1 MSLFSREKDI
11 DMALEQSASG
21 TDFDQLFE
29 RARKGGAVEFLLT
42 LVRVDGI
49 QCYDGYEDE
58 FLVLRRELSQPTLER
73 TLDNYRRLA
82 SSPGPRKLLLNLVN
96 CAEGKHY
103 DISPLRTLVTGSFPN
118 QIPPTGSQILAFV
131 AARLRS
137 AQFDQLAARFE
148 RSYQAKFFGTE
159 PGPSPE
165 FESTFDEL
173 KSFLRDLLDR
183 YFHELALATKGPK
196 YLKLPGSLD
205 VLELLADEEM
215 GGLNGLRVHFT
226 QGCKAEFFR
235 TSKGVFGLNLEF
247 GPPVTF
253 LMMSMGPNS
262 NEYRVEGKRLYEIP
276 LPGRY
281 NKLGEWRPLIYPGDA
296 KHLIK
301 ESQELSDDPDVQGV
315 LLYLRLTGHRCIE
328 FALRA
333 NLELPGEF
341 TGTES
346 NDVLLWKCP
355 PPDDPSNSNVRVYDG
370 LFDLK
375 TGDVEEIE
383 QCLQSL
389 NWLLAMMF
397 FPYGAT
403 YSWRNKY
410 RMVLG
415 GTGLLQPTHEEM
427 KTVDS
432 LLKRF
437 PYGGDGNILS
447 GGIDWYNMGNS
458 SSNPFTSF
466 LCYYVAFESVAI
478 SIFDGADLG
487 IDHPEKLTKPE
498 RRAQAIKCIEE
509 KQDQLLA
516 DSPIKFVE
524 QAYFEC
530 VKGLK
535 ARATAIAKT
544 VFGESH
550 PYVQALF
557 VKSAPTGVSLS
568 DLRSELAHGGM
579 TLLNQR
585 HEDLIRHRVHEMG
598 SIAREFLLRVLFRL
612 RPDERL
618 PAWSQHF
625 ALGMSTADPRTTM
638 WTTTD
643 KVFPQGTSWKI
654 RPEWCE

>member
-1 MSLFSREKDI
+1 MSRFSREKDI
-11 DMALEQSASG
+11 GMALEQSASDS
-21 TDFDQLFE
+21 DFDQLFE
-29 RARKGGAVEFLLT
+29 RARKGDGVQFLLT

-58 FLVLRRELSQPTLER
+58 FLVLRRELNQPNFER

-82 SSPGPRKLLLNLVN
+82 SFPSPRKLLLNLVN
-96 CAEGKHY
+96 CVEGKHY
-103 DISPLRTLVTGSFPN
+103 DISPFRALLTGSFPN
-118 QIPPTGSQILAFV
+118 QIQPTGREILAFV
-131 AARLRS
+131 ATRLRS
-137 AQFDQLAARFE
+137 TQFDQLAARFE
-148 RSYQAKFFGTE
+148 RSCRAEFFETE
-159 PGPSPE
+159 PASSPE
-165 FESTFDEL
+165 FESIFDEL
-173 KSFLRDLLDR
+173 NSFLKDLFDR
-183 YFHELALATKGPK
+183 YFHELALATKELK

-215 GGLNGLRVHFT
+215 GGLNGFRVHFP

-235 TSKGVFGLNLEF
+235 TSKGVFGLNFEF

-253 LMMSMGPNS
+253 LMTSIGPSS
-262 NEYRVEGKRLYEIP
+262 NEYRVEGKRLCEIP

-281 NKLGEWRPLIYPGDA
+281 NKLGQWKPLIYPGDA

-301 ESQELSDDPDVQGV
+301 ECQELSDDPDVQGV

-355 PPDDPSNSNVRVYDG
+355 PPDDLSNPNIRVYDG
-370 LFDLK
+370 LIDLK
-375 TGDVEEIE
+375 TGDVEEIDE
-383 QCLQSL
+383 CLQSL

-415 GTGLLQPTHEEM
+415 STGLMQPTHEEM

-447 GGIDWYNMGNS
+447 GGVDWYNMGNS
-458 SSNPFTSF
+458 SSNPFTRF

-487 IDHPEKLTKPE
+487 IDHPEKITKLE
-498 RRAQAIKCIEE
+498 RRAQAINCIEE
-509 KQDQLLA
+509 KHDQLFA
-516 DSPIKFVE
+516 DAPIKFVE

-535 ARATAIAKT
+535 AKAMAIAKT

-557 VKSAPTGVSLS
+557 VKPAGTGVSLS

-579 TLLNQR
+579 TLLNQQ
-585 HEDLIRHRVHEMG
+585 HENLIRHRVYEMG
-598 SIAREFLLRVLFRL
+598 NIAREFLLRVLFRL
-612 RPDERL
+612 RPDESV

-643 KVFPQGTSWKI
+643 KVFPPGTSWKI

>member
-1 MSLFSREKDI
+1 
-11 DMALEQSASG
+11 MALEQSASD
-21 TDFDQLFE
+21 TDFDQLFG
-29 RARKGGAVEFLLT
+29 RACNSAGLQFLLT

-58 FLVLRRELSQPTLER
+58 FLVLRRELNQPTLER
-73 TLDNYRRLA
+73 NRDNYRRLA
-82 SSPGPRKLLLNLVN
+82 SLPGPRKLLLNLIS

-103 DISPLRTLVTGSFPN
+103 DISPLRALVTGSFPN
-118 QIPPTGSQILAFV
+118 QIRPTSSEVLAFV

-137 AQFDQLAARFE
+137 AQFDRLAARFE
-148 RSYQAKFFGTE
+148 RSYRAEFFEPESGT
-159 PGPSPE
+159 PPE
-165 FESTFDEL
+165 FGPTFDEL

-183 YFHELALATKGPK
+183 YFHELAVATKGPR
-196 YLKLPGSLD
+196 YIKLPGSLD

-215 GGLNGLRVHFT
+215 GGLNGLRMHFP

-235 TSKGVFGLNLEF
+235 TSKGVFGLNLDF

-253 LMMSMGPNS
+253 LIMSMEPSS

-281 NKLGEWRPLIYPGDA
+281 NKLGEWKPLIYPGDA

-301 ESQELSDDPDVQGV
+301 ECQELSDDPDVQGA
-315 LLYLRLTGHRCIE
+315 LLYLRLTGNRCIE

-355 PPDDPSNSNVRVYDG
+355 PPDDLSNPNVRVYDG

-383 QCLQSL
+383 RCLQSL

-410 RMVLG
+410 RIVLG

-427 KTVDS
+427 KTVDR

-437 PYGGDGNILS
+437 PYGSDGNILS

-458 SSNPFTSF
+458 SSNPFTRF

-478 SIFDGADLG
+478 AIFEGADLG
-487 IDHPEKLTKPE
+487 IDHPEKLTKKE
-498 RRAQAIKCIEE
+498 RAAQAIKCIEE
-509 KQDQLLA
+509 KHGQLFA
-516 DSPIKFVE
+516 DTPIKFVE

-535 ARATAIAKT
+535 AKAMAVGKT

-557 VKSAPTGVSLS
+557 VKSTDTDVSLS

-579 TLLNQR
+579 TLLNRR
-585 HEDLIRHRVHEMG
+585 HEDLIRRRVHEMG
-598 SIAREFLLRVLFRL
+598 DIAREFLLRVLFRL
-612 RPDERL
+612 RPDERV

-643 KVFPQGTSWKI
+643 KVFPRGTSWKI

>member
-1 MSLFSREKDI
+1 
-11 DMALEQSASG
+11 MALEQSTSDA
-21 TDFDQLFE
+21 DFEHLFD
-29 RARKGGAVEFLLT
+29 RARNGDGVQFLLT
-42 LVRVDGI
+42 LVRVNGI

-82 SSPGPRKLLLNLVN
+82 SFPGPRKLLLNLVN

-103 DISPLRTLVTGSFPN
+103 DISPFRTLVTGLFPN
-118 QIPPTGSQILAFV
+118 LIQPTGSEIVAFV

-148 RSYQAKFFGTE
+148 RSYRAEFFETE
-159 PGPSPE
+159 PASSPE
-165 FESTFDEL
+165 FESAFDEL
-173 KSFLRDLLDR
+173 ASFLRDLLDR
-183 YFHELALATKGPK
+183 YFHEIARVAKKPR

-205 VLELLADEEM
+205 VLELLIDEEM
-215 GGLNGLRVHFT
+215 GGLNGLRVHFS

-235 TSKGVFGLNLEF
+235 TSRGIFGLNFEF

-253 LMMSMGPNS
+253 LMMSTEPSS
-262 NEYRVEGKRLYEIP
+262 NEYRVDGNRLYEIP

-281 NKLGEWRPLIYPGDA
+281 NKLGEWKPIIYPGDA

-301 ESQELSDDPDVQGV
+301 ECQELSDDPDVQGV

-355 PPDDPSNSNVRVYDG
+355 PPDDLSSPNIRVYDG

-389 NWLLAMMF
+389 NWLLSMMF
-397 FPYGAT
+397 FPYGAI

-437 PYGGDGNILS
+437 PYGSDGNILS

-458 SSNPFTSF
+458 SSNPFTRF

-487 IDHPEKLTKPE
+487 IDHTEKLTKSE
-498 RRAQAIKCIEE
+498 RHAQKIKCIGE
-509 KQDQLLA
+509 KHEQLFA
-516 DSPIKFVE
+516 EAPIKFVE

-535 ARATAIAKT
+535 AKAMAVAKT

-557 VKSAPTGVSLS
+557 VKSADTRVSLS

-579 TLLNQR
+579 TLLNRQQ
-585 HEDLIRHRVHEMG
+585 EDLIRHRVHEMG
-598 SIAREFLLRVLFRL
+598 NIAREFLLRVLFRL
-612 RPDERL
+612 RPDEKV

-643 KVFPQGTSWKI
+643 KIFPSGTNWKI

>member
-1 MSLFSREKDI
+1 MSPFSREKDLA
-11 DMALEQSASG
+11 MALEQSASAS
-21 TDFDQLFE
+21 DFDQFFE
-29 RARKGGAVEFLLT
+29 KARKGGGVQFQLT

-49 QCYDGYEDE
+49 QCYDGYQDE
-58 FLVLRRELSQPTLER
+58 FLVLRRELTQPALER
-73 TLDNYRRLA
+73 ILENYRRLA
-82 SSPGPRKLLLNLVN
+82 SFPGPRKLILNLVN
-96 CAEGKHY
+96 CAEGKPY
-103 DISPLRTLVTGSFPN
+103 DISPFRSLMKGTFPN
-118 QIPPTGSQILAFV
+118 LTQPTGSEILAFV

-137 AQFDQLAARFE
+137 AQFEQLAVRFE
-148 RSYQAKFFGTE
+148 RSYRGDFFE
-159 PGPSPE
+159 SESGPAPE
-165 FESTFDEL
+165 FESTFDHL
-173 KSFLRDLLDR
+173 TSFLQDLLDR
-183 YFHELALATKGPK
+183 YFHELALAAKEPK
-196 YLKLPGSLD
+196 YIKLPGSLD

-215 GGLNGLRVHFT
+215 GGLNGLRVHFP

-235 TSKGVFGLNLEF
+235 TTKGVFGLNFDF

-253 LMMSMGPNS
+253 LVTSMAPSS
-262 NEYRVEGKRLYEIP
+262 NEYRVEGERLYEIP

-281 NKLGEWRPLIYPGDA
+281 NKLGEWKPLIYPGDA

-301 ESQELSDDPDVQGV
+301 ECQELSDDPDVQGV

-355 PPDDPSNSNVRVYDG
+355 PPDDLSNPNVRVYDG

-427 KTVDS
+427 KTVDR

-478 SIFDGADLG
+478 GIFDGADLG
-487 IDHPEKLTKPE
+487 IDHPEKLTKSE
-498 RRAQAIKCIEE
+498 RRAQAIQCIGDKHE
-509 KQDQLLA
+509 QLFA
-516 DSPIKFVE
+516 DAPIKFVE

-535 ARATAIAKT
+535 AKAMAVAKA

-557 VKSAPTGVSLS
+557 VKSADTEVSLS

-579 TLLNQR
+579 TLLNR
-585 HEDLIRHRVHEMG
+585 EHEDMIRHRVHEMG
-598 SIAREFLLRVLFRL
+598 NIAREFLLRVLFRL
-612 RPDERL
+612 HPEDSVPSWSRL
-618 PAWSQHF
+618 SAV
-625 ALGMSTADPRTTM
+625 GMTTADPRSTM

-643 KVFPQGTSWKI
+643 KVFPPGTSWKI
-654 RPEWCE
+654 RTEWCE